1 MDEKEE
7 LKLELEQEL
16 LWVQYIQK
24 MLDIMEEKL
33 LQMKQI
39 AEQAKEG
46 NLNPTELEL
55 LNDRLNNLAEQ
66 VRALD
71 SESRKMEDGKI
82 LE

>member
-1 MDEKEE
+1 M
-7 LKLELEQEL
+7 
-16 LWVQYIQK
+16 QYRQK

-46 NLNPTELEL
+46 NLSPIELKA

-71 SESRKMEDGKI
+71 SESRKMEDGEI

>member
-1 MDEKEE
+1 MNERENVK
-7 LKLELEQEL
+7 KELEQEL
-16 LWVQYIQK
+16 QWVEYRQK
-24 MLDIMEEKL
+24 MLDLMEEKL

-46 NLNPTELEL
+46 NLSPSEL
-55 LNDRLNNLAEQ
+55 DILNNRINNLVEQ

>member
-1 MDEKEE
+1 MDEREE
-7 LKLELEQEL
+7 LKHELEKEL
-16 LWVQYIQK
+16 QWVQYRQK
-24 MLDIMEEKL
+24 MLDIIDEKL
-33 LQMKQI
+33 LQMKQL
-39 AEQAKEG
+39 AEQAKEE
-46 NLNPTELEL
+46 NLSPIELKV